1 MQSLDG
7 EDEKPPLP
15 PRSASTSTPPGPET
29 ATERYKVN
37 IRVHFVSSSQEYVY
51 VHRST
56 HKQTPPPTCTHRKD
70 VGSLW
75 VNVFTSHLSSAPKN
89 SKQRDLWYQT
99 HPQFHHFCHVN
110 RNIYSNT
117 ILYTYCMYWKGL
129 SHFEAPLCRHN
140 EGKPHPVES
149 NLGHRRCKALMKWW
163 VFSLCL
169 YWYQC

>member
-1 MQSLDG
+1 MRSHPSRLVLPPPP
-7 EDEKPPLP
+7 PPLDQKQP
-15 PRSASTSTPPGPET
+15 QKGTKSTLGFILFP
-29 ATERYKVN
+29 
-37 IRVHFVSSSQEYVY
+37 
-51 VHRST
+51 VHRSMCMFT
-56 HKQTPPPTCTHRKD
+56 GAHTSRHPPPTCTHRKD